1 MSYLCIIVL
10 EFSKTIVTFKINTLK
25 VVKIEFFNSV
35 NFGRESGFSKGLGST
50 FSEGQIPGLD
60 LLCKVCPKNFSCKHE
75 IHLI

>member
-50 FSEGQIPGLD
+50 FPEGQIPGLD
-60 LLCKVCPKNFSCKHE
+60 LLYKVCPKNFSCKHE

>member
-60 LLCKVCPKNFSCKHE
+60 LPYKVCPKKFSCKHE